1 MNPADLRR
9 DFDSDGLLA
18 CVDVLSP
25 ERAVYYADKY
35 VEFIERYREHPSY
48 PEWTYGK
55 TELLLSWVVELASE
69 KALLDVVEAMLGPD
83 ILLWNAFLPA
93 KAPRTHGLF
102 GWHQDATYWPVA
114 PTERIVSAW
123 VALCVV
129 NRSNGAMQMVRG
141 SHRSGPVPHEK
152 TFDAKSMLKRGQQA
166 QVDADNPNIVGIDLA
181 PGQASFHHTLTLH
194 CSGPNESDD
203 WRLGVGFNYAATHV
217 SPLPGHSDSAMLLRG
232 SSGNTGFVLEEPPDA
247 DLSPLALSRFADA
260 ALRQKARYAD
270 AGGSGS
276 TE

>member
-1 MNPADLRR
+1 MKPATLRC
-9 DFDSDGLLA
+9 DFERDGLLA
-18 CVDVLSP
+18 GVDVLSR
-25 ERAVYYADKY
+25 ERTAYYAGKY
-35 VEFIERYREHPSY
+35 AEFIEKYREHPSY

-55 TELLLSWVVELASE
+55 TELLLGWVVELASE
-69 KALLDVVEAMLGPD
+69 KALLDIVEALLGPD

-93 KAPRTHGLF
+93 KAPRTSGLF
-102 GWHQDATYWPVA
+102 SWHQDATYWPVA

-123 VALCVV
+123 VALSVV
-129 NRSNGAMQMVRG
+129 HRSNGAMQMVRG
-141 SHRSGPVPHEK
+141 SHRRGPVQHEM
-152 TFDAKSMLKRGQQA
+152 TFDTKSMLRRGQQA

-194 CSGPNESDD
+194 CSSPNESDD
-203 WRLGVGFNYAATHV
+203 WRLGVGLNYAAADV

-232 SSGNTGFVLEEPPDA
+232 SSGNTGFVLEEPPDF
-247 DLSPLALSRFADA
+247 DLSPLALSRFVDA

-276 TE
+276 TG